1 MYVYIFFSFELHV
14 IHAHLNTLT
23 GSNLGGAFK
32 EMEMIAFKK
41 KKKTIVFSLQC
52 NMSASEKRIYAYCS
66 DGECVCARNNLFTF
80 AARVYR

>member
-1 MYVYIFFSFELHV
+1 MYMCVYIFFSFELHV

-41 KKKTIVFSLQC
+41 KNRSVF
-52 NMSASEKRIYAYCS
+52 
-66 DGECVCARNNLFTF
+66 FTM
-80 AARVYR
+80 